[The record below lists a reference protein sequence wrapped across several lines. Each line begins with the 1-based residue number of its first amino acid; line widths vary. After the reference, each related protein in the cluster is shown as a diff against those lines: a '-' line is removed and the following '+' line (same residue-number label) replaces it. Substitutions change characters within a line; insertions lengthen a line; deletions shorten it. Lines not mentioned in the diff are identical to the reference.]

1 MLLRIAKKEKP
12 YIRISYAMLK
22 KYKQAK
28 IENVET
34 KQEQEPKPVA
44 KTVKLNPKEQ
54 RIEKILNE
62 AIRKGE
68 IDSSDIEVKRL
79 ELSTYSDNDLNDYEK
94 KVAESYDEDIKETAS
109 DEKTDAELMLES
121 LRSSGQIA
129 NTSFDIK
136 ETTSRSLSDAKF
148 DHEMQMQDAKR
159 FMNKDNV
166 TRDGLTFEYG
176 LEQMKENFEKK
187 SHEFVRPKD
196 HVMANLHGITTPI
209 VQTPKQEM
217 SIKDML
223 KNVDWTING
232 FK

>member
-28 IENVET
+28 TENIEI
-34 KQEQEPKPVA
+34 KQEPVVA

-79 ELSTYSDNDLNDYEK
+79 ELSTYSDSDLNDYEK
-94 KVAESYDEDIKETAS
+94 KVAESYDEDIKEETTS